1 MAEQVALYEKLPE
14 SVKKF
19 PVLYDKLSK
28 DLKDKH
34 KKERAWGDVAKD
46 VGFATGKSLLDHFLC
61 CFERSLFV
69 LV

>member
-19 PVLYDKLSK
+19 PVLYDKSSK

-34 KKERAWGDVAKD
+34 KKKTEHG
-46 VGFATGKSLLDHFLC
+46 
-61 CFERSLFV
+61 EM
-69 LV
+69 